1 MPTDSMRKVLIG
13 VGNLYRGDDG
23 AGIAV
28 VRRLKKT
35 GLDGVAV
42 IEQDGEPAALIETL
56 KRADNA
62 VVIDAAA
69 GPDPGTIHRFDA
81 AAGELPRGI
90 FGWSTHGMG
99 VADAI
104 ELARALGE
112 LPARCVVYAVEGQS
126 FETGAPLSA
135 PVEAAA
141 AEVIRRVRAEFGIG
155 EPTAE
160 GTVDA

>member
-1 MPTDSMRKVLIG
+1 MRAESMRKVLIG
-13 VGNLYRGDDG
+13 VGNVYRGDDG

-28 VRRLKKT
+28 ARRLKT
-35 GLDGVAV
+35 SGMEGVAV
-42 IEQDGEPAALIETL
+42 IEHDGEPAALIETL
-56 KRADNA
+56 KDADSA

-69 GPDPGTIHRFDA
+69 GSDPGRIHRFDA

-90 FGWSTHGMG
+90 FAWSTHGMG

-112 LPARCVVYAVEGQS
+112 LPVRCVVYAVEGQS

-135 PVEAAA
+135 RVEAAVF
-141 AEVIRRVRAEFGIG
+141 EVERRVRAEFGIG
-155 EPTAE
+155 EPAAQGTA
-160 GTVDA
+160 DA